1 MTITK
6 RGYIATLLTGAA
18 LAGLAQSAFAQT
30 APASTPTEATP
41 QTGDDA
47 QSGAIAD
54 IVVTAQKR
62 SQNLQSVPVAVS
74 AIDSNMLKAKGI
86 TDTSDLMGA
95 LPSLQITT
103 PYGKTQP
110 NFSLRGVSV
119 ANEFAASTAS
129 PVGVY
134 VDEVYQSFR
143 ASHGQQLFDLDRV
156 EVLRGPQGTLYGRN
170 TTGGAISFF
179 TKGPDLGRNNG
190 YLTLGYGNYDTK
202 TAEGA
207 LELTLVPDEL
217 GIRVAGTY
225 SKGDGWLYNLAQN
238 RHIGTTDSLAGRATI
253 RWKPSDRLDIR
264 LKVYGARDNPLAATP
279 FALGQLAGGRDD
291 LGYSR
296 FDPAQNGG
304 AALGDNEINSNS
316 SGHYFTDSYGAAL
329 TIKYDLSDHLTVTS
343 ITGYDHGRYR
353 NSPFDCDGSPNDVC
367 SLRYYSSSSNFNQDT
382 RFNYKDGA
390 FNLTAGLYYGRDK
403 VYTHNQPDFFGVLRP
418 LLLAAGLP
426 GSYSNPAVAT
436 PDSIG
441 ILPAFALNSSLTPSS
456 PGFCAPVRVKADGFL
471 DARSLIALLT
481 DISINNSGGGGFGG
495 AYSAGCRAA
504 GAPPFSP
511 ILGEQYYTI
520 NRPSKAIYADA
531 SYDITD
537 KLTFTGGLR
546 YTWDKIKY
554 QDGRTI
560 LYDLSGQNIVA
571 STIPYSFPYNPNLP
585 AVNLSEKANRL
596 TGRANLSYKFT
607 DQIMGYVQY
616 SRGYRAGSY
625 NGLAYQGLNQVY
637 YIQPETVNA
646 YEAGL
651 KTRFFDRHV
660 QLNLAGF
667 YYDYQNQQFTQV
679 IGATTFTR
687 SGNGRLFGGEA
698 ELTVQPTRRLRLDA
712 SLGLLDTKYTGNTID
727 PTNSS
732 SATLPINGNP
742 FPNASK
748 VTFSSSVDW
757 VAYEQGNNKM
767 RLHGDTTYVG
777 KYYFDPF
784 KNYGQSP
791 CDQPAPGYNVLQ
803 AGPAIACGNPG
814 YWLFNGRVS
823 YETPNWSLAVWGKN
837 LTNKYYY
844 NYGLNINIFGLDYL
858 NRGMPRTYGV
868 ELTARF

>member
-1 MTITK
+1 
-6 RGYIATLLTGAA
+6 
-18 LAGLAQSAFAQT
+18 
-30 APASTPTEATP
+30 
-41 QTGDDA
+41 
-47 QSGAIAD
+47 
-54 IVVTAQKR
+54 
-62 SQNLQSVPVAVS
+62 
-74 AIDSNMLKAKGI
+74 
-86 TDTSDLMGA
+86 
-95 LPSLQITT
+95 
-103 PYGKTQP
+103 
-110 NFSLRGVSV
+110 
-119 ANEFAASTAS
+119 
-129 PVGVY
+129 
-134 VDEVYQSFR
+134 
-143 ASHGQQLFDLDRV
+143 
-156 EVLRGPQGTLYGRN
+156 
-170 TTGGAISFF
+170 
-179 TKGPDLGRNNG
+179 
-190 YLTLGYGNYDTK
+190 
-202 TAEGA
+202 
-207 LELTLVPDEL
+207 
-217 GIRVAGTY
+217 
-225 SKGDGWLYNLAQN
+225 
-238 RHIGTTDSLAGRATI
+238 
-253 RWKPSDRLDIR
+253 
-264 LKVYGARDNPLAATP
+264 
-279 FALGQLAGGRDD
+279 
-291 LGYSR
+291 
-296 FDPAQNGG
+296 
-304 AALGDNEINSNS
+304 
-316 SGHYFTDSYGAAL
+316 
-329 TIKYDLSDHLTVTS
+329 
-343 ITGYDHGRYR
+343 
-353 NSPFDCDGSPNDVC
+353 
-367 SLRYYSSSSNFNQDT
+367 
-382 RFNYKDGA
+382 
-390 FNLTAGLYYGRDK
+390 
-403 VYTHNQPDFFGVLRP
+403 
-418 LLLAAGLP
+418 
-426 GSYSNPAVAT
+426 
-436 PDSIG
+436 
-441 ILPAFALNSSLTPSS
+441 
-456 PGFCAPVRVKADGFL
+456 VKADGFL

-868 ELTARF
+868 ELTSRF